1 MTGAEQA
8 GVPRSPGALLV
19 VGTPIGNLAD
29 FSERG
34 KAALSS
40 VDVIICE
47 DTRRSGRLLQQLG
60 LPKKPYIVANE
71 HTEARVAAEVVRRIQ
86 AGERFALI
94 TDAGM
99 PGVSDPGQRLI
110 QQAISN
116 GCLLEVVPG
125 PTAVISALVLSGL
138 SSSRFSFEGFLARKG
153 KERATQLDEIA
164 QSSRTVVFYESPK
177 RIKATLRDLEQ
188 HCGAQHQVALAR
200 ELTKLHEQVVR
211 GSIAELIQHFSETE
225 PRGEFVIVVA
235 GREPAA
241 EATDDELVVLLQA
254 ELDSGSSRR
263 DAVMTVVAS
272 TGVGKNRVYRL
283 LTDRVSGSPVSA
295 SSDDIATG
303 NASAEGTSAT
313 GIAE

>member
-1 MTGAEQA
+1 MAAELA
-8 GVPRSPGALLV
+8 GVPRADGKLLV

-29 FSERG
+29 FSDRG

-40 VDVIICE
+40 ADVIICE
-47 DTRRSGRLLQQLG
+47 DSRRSGRLLQQLG
-60 LPKKPYIVANE
+60 LPKRPFLVANE
-71 HTEARVAAEVVRRIQ
+71 HTEARVAADVIRRIQ
-86 AGERFALI
+86 TGERFALI

-110 QQAISN
+110 QQAIRN
-116 GCLLEVVPG
+116 GCLVEVVPG

-177 RIKATLRDLEQ
+177 RIKATLRDLER
-188 HCGAQHQVALAR
+188 HCGPEHQIALAR

-211 GSIAELIQHFSETE
+211 GSIVELIQHFSETE
-225 PRGEFVIVVA
+225 PRGEFVVVVA

-254 ELDSGSSRR
+254 ELDSGLSRR
-263 DAVMTVVAS
+263 DAVVTVVAS

-283 LTDRVSGSPVSA
+283 LTDRVSGIPVAAGSDGADTADA
-295 SSDDIATG
+295 STEDTNTTG
-303 NASAEGTSAT
+303 TAG
-313 GIAE
+313 

>member
-1 MTGAEQA
+1 MTEAEHA
-8 GVPRSPGALLV
+8 AALSAPGVLLV

-34 KAALSS
+34 KAAL
-40 VDVIICE
+40 VGADAIICE

-60 LPKKPYIVANE
+60 LPKRPFLVANE
-71 HTEARVAAEVVRRIQ
+71 HTEARVAAEVIQRIQ
-86 AGERFALI
+86 SGQQFALI

-110 QQAISN
+110 QQAIAN
-116 GCLLEVVPG
+116 GCRVEVVPG

-153 KERATQLDEIA
+153 KERATQLDEIV
-164 QSSRTVVFYESPK
+164 QSQRTVVFYESPK
-177 RIKATLRDLEQ
+177 RIKATLRDLER
-188 HCGAQHQVALAR
+188 HCGAEHQVALAR

-211 GSIAELIQHFSETE
+211 GSVAELIQHFSETE

-241 EATDDELVVLLQA
+241 EATDDELVALLRV

-263 DAVMTVVAS
+263 DAVVTVVAN

-283 LTDRVSGSPVSA
+283 LTDRVAAGSE
-295 SSDDIATG
+295 
-303 NASAEGTSAT
+303 NASTEDISTEEAT
-313 GIAE
+313 Q

>member
-1 MTGAEQA
+1 MTEAELDGASSVA
-8 GVPRSPGALLV
+8 GSLLV

-29 FSERG
+29 FSDRG
-34 KAALSS
+34 KAALSGA
-40 VDVIICE
+40 DVIICE

-60 LPKKPYIVANE
+60 LPKKPFMVANE
-71 HTEARVAAEVVRRIQ
+71 HTEARVADEVIRRIQ
-86 AGERFALI
+86 TGERFALI

-116 GCLLEVVPG
+116 GCLVEVVPG

-153 KERATQLDEIA
+153 KERAAQLDEIA
-164 QSSRTVVFYESPK
+164 QSLRTVVFYESPK
-177 RIKATLRDLEQ
+177 RIKATLRDLER
-188 HCGAQHQVALAR
+188 HCGAQHRVALAR

-235 GREPAA
+235 GREP
-241 EATDDELVVLLQA
+241 EPELTDEQIVTRLRVEL
-254 ELDSGSSRR
+254 EDGCSRR
-263 DAVMTVVAS
+263 DAVTEVVLK
-272 TGVGKNRVYRL
+272 TGSAKNRVYEL
-283 LTDRVSGSPVSA
+283 LTKHLAD
-295 SSDDIATG
+295 
-303 NASAEGTSAT
+303 
-313 GIAE
+313 

>member
-1 MTGAEQA
+1 MTEAEHAAAQPVS
-8 GVPRSPGALLV
+8 GVLLV

-34 KAALSS
+34 KAALAGA
-40 VDVIICE
+40 DAIICE

-60 LPKKPYIVANE
+60 LPKRPFLVANE
-71 HTEARVAAEVVRRIQ
+71 HTEARVAAEVIQRIQ
-86 AGERFALI
+86 TGERLALI

-110 QQAISN
+110 RQAIDN
-116 GCLLEVVPG
+116 GCRVEVVPG
-125 PTAVISALVLSGL
+125 PTAVVSALVLSGL

-164 QSSRTVVFYESPK
+164 KSSRTVVFYESPK
-177 RIKATLRDLEQ
+177 RIKATLRDLEL
-188 HCGAQHQVALAR
+188 HCGAEHQVALAR

-211 GSIAELIQHFSETE
+211 GSVEELIRHFSETE

-235 GREPAA
+235 ARELAE
-241 EATDDELVVLLQA
+241 EATDDELVALLQA

-263 DAVMTVVAS
+263 DAVVSVVAS
-272 TGVGKNRVYRL
+272 AGVGKNRVYRL
-283 LTDRVSGSPVSA
+283 LTDRVSTGVDSTA
-295 SSDDIATG
+295 ADDT
-303 NASAEGTSAT
+303 STTGTSTEEAT
-313 GIAE
+313 P